1 MKGKNFDVLPNF
13 VQTKPSMNNSHV
25 PKNKSYIW
33 EFVML
38 VFLIFVL
45 QLNYGVRLKLSSFNL
60 TILIVWIFIIW
71 WISFKKEI
79 ALEFN
84 LRVIFVGATVGLC
97 LAAFG
102 ILFLNVDILLGTFD
116 KDTRL
121 LELIIYTLQKSIA
134 EEFVFR
140 LILVD
145 YLKKIRISVVSTI
158 IIQGL
163 VFGLLHYFRYQH
175 YIFGVLFAVII
186 GWLLGVLRVSQRN
199 LLGAITAHS
208 VINAVYLFYWY
219 RGFGFF

>member
-84 LRVIFVGATVGLC
+84 LRVIFVGATVELC
-97 LAAFG
+97 LAA
-102 ILFLNVDILLGTFD
+102 
-116 KDTRL
+116 
-121 LELIIYTLQKSIA
+121 II
-134 EEFVFR
+134 
-140 LILVD
+140 
-145 YLKKIRISVVSTI
+145 
-158 IIQGL
+158 
-163 VFGLLHYFRYQH
+163 
-175 YIFGVLFAVII
+175 
-186 GWLLGVLRVSQRN
+186 
-199 LLGAITAHS
+199 
-208 VINAVYLFYWY
+208 
-219 RGFGFF
+219 